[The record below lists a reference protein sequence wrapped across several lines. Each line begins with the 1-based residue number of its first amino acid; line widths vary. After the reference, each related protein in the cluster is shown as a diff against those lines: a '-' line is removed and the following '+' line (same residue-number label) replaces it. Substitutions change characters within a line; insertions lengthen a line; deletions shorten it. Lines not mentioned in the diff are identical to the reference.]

1 MMVQL
6 RKTKKRRC
14 WQGFAVGKEHKSAI
28 SQSLAPEEAENVV
41 RGKLNPSDNR
51 QQDARKHFTFR
62 FISYHN

>member
-1 MMVQL
+1 L
-6 RKTKKRRC
+6 HDGAIAKKKN
-14 WQGFAVGKEHKSAI
+14 GGAGKEHKSAT

-51 QQDARKHFTFR
+51 QQDARNHFTFR